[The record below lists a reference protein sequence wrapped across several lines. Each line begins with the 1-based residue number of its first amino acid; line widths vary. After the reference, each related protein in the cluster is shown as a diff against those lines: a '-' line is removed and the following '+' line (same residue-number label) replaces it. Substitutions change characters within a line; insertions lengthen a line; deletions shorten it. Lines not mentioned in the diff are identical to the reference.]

1 MVALLKD
8 ENRLKEE
15 RLRAVQAKNRQG
27 GISSDGTVTGSPKGT
42 PKGDRRWVGPGVWH
56 VRPSGWDGEGCV

>member
-1 MVALLKD
+1 MYTCLYVVREKAKNMVALLKD

-42 PKGDRRWVGPGVWH
+42 PKGDRR
-56 VRPSGWDGEGCV
+56 